1 MRCAMNNTNDVF
13 FESQRRPHIYAYTE
27 PQYEKM
33 PWQGKRRGKG
43 VLKVGYTAKSVKER
57 IEEQYPTIRPGKLP
71 YKIVLDEFAI
81 RDDGTL
87 FTDHDV
93 HAMLDQ
99 MGAVRCRSEKGKKS
113 EWYECTVDDIRA
125 AILAVRRRKPN
136 PERKL
141 DTFKMRP
148 EQQQAVRVTEEY
160 FKANKYKVGG
170 KAPHFLWNAKMRFG
184 KTFTAYQLA
193 KKMGWKKILVLTF
206 KPAIQSEWRKD
217 LQGHIDFEGW
227 QFVSKDTELQFADR
241 DPDRPCVWF
250 ASFQDM
256 LGRTDIGGIK
266 PRNEEAHATQW
277 DCIIL
282 DEYHFGA
289 WNESS
294 KELYDAEDTRERDFN
309 DGGQSWFESEDE
321 LPLSANHYL
330 YLSGTPFRAMAT
342 GEFLEDQIFNWTYS
356 DEQRAKL
363 SWNPQKGPNPYSEL
377 PQMVLMTYQMPKE
390 IRDVALNT
398 DTNEF
403 DLNEFFRAEAVPD
416 SLMGECQFR
425 HEEAVQK
432 WLDLL
437 RGQYLAQ
444 NLDELRSKVRPPMP
458 FSDIRLRNSLSH
470 TFWFLP
476 SVASCKA
483 MKRLLS
489 QNANSFYHEYKVI
502 DCAGTQAGIGVKAL
516 GPVEEAIG
524 NALAT
529 KTITL
534 SCGKLTTGVTVPA
547 WSGIFMLRNTSSP
560 ETYFQAA
567 FRVQS
572 PWRVRNPDG
581 VNPNE
586 LEIIKPLCYV
596 FDYAPDRALSEIA
609 SYSTKLD
616 YKSKDKPEQLVE
628 DFIRFLP
635 VLCYDGSSMKQLNA
649 GEILDLVISG
659 TASTMLARRWQSAL
673 LVNVDNETL
682 QRLLDNPDAMA
693 AIERIEGFRGLGDD
707 IATIINRSDALKK
720 LKREKAESGDDTSKK
735 EKKELTEEEKEIKSK
750 RRMIQEKLIKF
761 ATRIPIFMY
770 LTDYR
775 EQTLLDVITQ
785 LETAL
790 FTRVTGLT
798 LADFELLV
806 SIGVFNGN
814 VMNSAIF
821 AFKRYEDASLSYT
834 GIDKHEGEQVGGW
847 DTVVTKEEA
856 DMLLDRNFK
865 GKSPKPGIGR
875 KRKK

>member
-1 MRCAMNNTNDVF
+1 MQNSTDSF
-13 FESQRRPHIYAYTE
+13 FGEQLRPHIYAYTE
-27 PQYEKM
+27 PQYTNA
-33 PWQGKRRGKG
+33 PWTGPRTGKG
-43 VLKVGYTAKSVKER
+43 IIKVGYTTKDVKER
-57 IEEQYPTIRPGKLP
+57 IDEQFPVKKPGGNPYTIL
-71 YKIVLDEFAI
+71 LDEFAV

-87 FTDHDV
+87 FKDHDV
-93 HAMLDQ
+93 HKVLKEMQVNRLE
-99 MGAVRCRSEKGKKS
+99 G
-113 EWYECTVDDIRA
+113 EWFEGTVEEIQA
-125 AILAVRRRKPN
+125 AILAVRSRKHN
-136 PERKL
+136 PEKKRNN
-141 DTFKMRP
+141 FKMRP
-148 EQQQAVRVTEEY
+148 EQEQAVALTEEY
-160 FKANKYKVGG
+160 FKQNAG
-170 KAPHFLWNAKMRFG
+170 KAGAKPPHFLWNAKMRFG
-184 KTFTAYQLA
+184 KTFTSYQLA
-193 KKMGWKKILVLTF
+193 KRMGWKKILVLTF
-206 KPAIQSEWRKD
+206 KPAVQSEWKKD
-217 LQGHIDFEGW
+217 LMGHIDFEGW
-227 QFVSKDTELQFADR
+227 QFVSKDTELKFENR

-256 LGRTDIGGIK
+256 LGKTEIGGIK
-266 PRNEEAHATQW
+266 AKNLEAHAVNW

-289 WNESS
+289 WNENS
-294 KELYDAEDTRERDFN
+294 KELYNAEDNKEQEFN
-309 DGGQSWFESEDE
+309 DGGQSWFENEDE
-321 LPLSANHYL
+321 LPLTANHYL

-356 DEQRAKL
+356 DEQRVKAE
-363 SWNPQKGPNPYSEL
+363 WDPEKGDNPYAEL

-390 IRDVALNT
+390 IREVALNT
-398 DTNEF
+398 ETNEF
-403 DLNEFFRAEAVPD
+403 DLNEFFKAGKVED
-416 SLMGECQFR
+416 SLTEEFR
-425 HEEAVQK
+425 FKHEGAVQK

-444 NLDELRSKVRPPMP
+444 NIDELRSKVRPPMP
-458 FSDIRLRNSLSH
+458 FSDVRLRNVLQH

-476 SVASCKA
+476 SIGACKA
-483 MKRLLS
+483 MEKLLA
-489 QNANSFYHEYKVI
+489 QQANSFYHEFKVI
-502 DCAGTQAGIGVKAL
+502 VCAGTEAGVGVKAL
-516 GPVEEAIG
+516 GPVEKTIG

-572 PWRVRNPDG
+572 PWVIRNPDG
-581 VNPNE
+581 ISPNE
-586 LEIIKPLCYV
+586 REIIKPVCYV

-616 YKSKDKPEQLVE
+616 YKSNKKPEQQVE

-682 QRLLDNPDAMA
+682 QRLLNNPDAMA
-693 AIERIEGFRGLGDD
+693 AIERIEGFRGLSGD
-707 IATIINRSDALKK
+707 IETIINRSNALKK
-720 LKREKAESGDDTSKK
+720 LKKEKAAKGEKATQK
-735 EKKELTEEEKEIKSK
+735 EKKQLSEEEKKIKSK
-750 RRMIQEKLIKF
+750 RKMIQDKLIKF
-761 ATRIPIFMY
+761 STRIPVFMY

-775 EQTLLDVITQ
+775 EQTLYDVITQ
-785 LETAL
+785 LERLL

-798 LADFELLV
+798 LPDFELLV

-821 AFKRYEDASLSYT
+821 AFKRYEDASLTYT
-834 GIDKHEGEQVGGW
+834 GIDRHEGEQIGGW
-847 DTVVTKEEA
+847 DTVLSKEEVE
-856 DMLLDRNFK
+856 MLQERNFK
-865 GKSPKPGIGR
+865 A
-875 KRKK
+875 RKK